1 MGGALNLLP
10 KRAGNDPLTRVSAG
24 WGSGGQSQVALD
36 VGRRFGDEDRLGVR
50 LNAARHG
57 GGSSVGGATWLDA
70 KQVDTGDPATDGKRT
85 IGVPRL
91 QANMGVEWDLPWAAG
106 LTADGRVVYTGSSY
120 ADARNTQ
127 EVPGWTRLDV
137 GRTVSLNASVEF

>member
-1 MGGALNLLP
+1 
-10 KRAGNDPLTRVSAG
+10 VF
-24 WGSGGQSQVALD
+24 GQ
-36 VGRRFGDEDRLGVR
+36 
-50 LNAARHG
+50 AAR
-57 GGSSVGGATWLDA
+57 SVRVLGGATWLDA

-91 QANMGVEWDLPWAAG
+91 QANLGVEWDLPWAAG
-106 LTADGRVVYTGSSY
+106 LTVDGRVVYTGSSY

-137 GRTVSLNASVEF
+137 GLRYLWEVQGRLVTLRARVDNVTDRDYWASVGGYPGNGYLVLGAGRTVSLNASVEF